1 MAKQDSFNKA
11 KENAKTVAFKGAAKK
26 MNVVNFAAEF
36 EKRGIGVGSTE
47 LEK

>member
-11 KENAKTVAFKGAAKK
+11 AKTASFKAAAQK

-36 EKRGIGVGSTE
+36 KKRGIVVENSGV
-47 LEK
+47 EK